1 MKKNIL
7 FVVDEQMYGGI
18 SVVLTTLLNCMNYEK
33 YNIDL
38 LILHNRGES
47 LVNGNLT
54 EKVNILYGTSFFS
67 AIDLTISQVLKSK
80 NLALIFHKIQIILGL
95 KTGWIKNKIIKERKK
110 ILKKHYDIEIAF
122 KDGFCALFTA
132 YGNSNKKISWLHASY
147 DVHDYTEKYRNL
159 FKQVYEKIDKIVAIT
174 EDVSTTFNKIYNKK
188 EKTEIIENLI
198 DVEGIIE
205 KSKEENVNFSK
216 DFINLICVGRIAYQK
231 AYPRLIF
238 QIAKL
243 KKEGY
248 MDNVILHIIGDG
260 DDLDTVNKIIEEN
273 NLKENINLI
282 GYKQNPY
289 PYIAKSDML
298 LLPSLYE
305 GLGLVLIEAN
315 ILGVPCFATKF
326 ANVDK
331 TLSNGKY
338 GLIVENSEDGIYSGL
353 KNILK
358 DNEIIRKY
366 KENLINYKYDKN
378 EEIITKINVLF
389 EEKQK

>member
-18 SVVLTTLLNCMNYEK
+18 SVVLTTLLNRMDYEK

-47 LVNGNLT
+47 LINGNLT

-132 YGNSNKKISWLHASY
+132 LGNSNKKISWLHTSY

-174 EDVSTTFNKIYNKK
+174 EDVSSTFNKIYNKK

-198 DVEGIIE
+198 DIEGVIE

-231 AYPRLIF
+231 AYPRLIL

-243 KKEGY
+243 KEEGY

-260 DDLDTVNKIIEEN
+260 DDSDTVNKIIEEN

-358 DNEIIRKY
+358 NNEIIRKY